1 MKQPALS
8 EILNVISAERGGVA
22 DIHMA
27 FKDFP
32 QGLWAHYQFYKQI
45 MLDEPLPLSRIER
58 EYLAME
64 VSQANTCPYCI
75 AHHTEAYNEA
85 SKKSGREIAAE
96 KKAALLEAAKTLTLK
111 SYASASVA
119 EKFLS
124 AGFSAAQWQHAVMV
138 ASYFN
143 FANRCAH
150 AMGLQVE
157 ADFEET
163 CK

>member
-1 MKQPALS
+1 MNRPELS
-8 EILNVISAERGGVA
+8 EILNVISVERGGVA
-22 DIHMA
+22 EIHTA

-45 MLDEPLPLSRIER
+45 MLNEPLPLSRTER

-75 AHHTEAYNEA
+75 AHHTEAYKEA
-85 SKKSGREIAAE
+85 HQNSGAEIADI
-96 KKAALLEAAKTLTLK
+96 KKAALLEAAKTITLNP
-111 SYASASVA
+111 YAAA
-119 EKFLS
+119 NIEERFKR
-124 AGFSAAQWQHAVMV
+124 AGFSSAQWQHAVMV
-138 ASYFN
+138 ISYFN

-150 AMGLQVE
+150 SMGLQIE
-157 ADFEET
+157 ANFADT

>member
-1 MKQPALS
+1 MKQPELL
-8 EILNVISAERGGVA
+8 EILNIISAERGGVA
-22 DIHMA
+22 EIHTA

-45 MLDEPLPLSRIER
+45 MLNEPLPLARIER

-75 AHHTEAYNEA
+75 AHHTEAYKN
-85 SKKSGREIAAE
+85 SGGAIEDE

-111 SYASASVA
+111 PYAAIA
-119 EKFLS
+119 TGEKFQR
-124 AGFSAAQWQHAVMV
+124 AGFTTAQWQHAVMV
-138 ASYFN
+138 ISYFN

-150 AMGLQVE
+150 ALGLQLE
-157 ADFEET
+157 MNFKDT
-163 CK
+163 CS

>member
-1 MKQPALS
+1 MSRPELS
-8 EILNVISAERGGVA
+8 EILKVISAERGGVA
-22 DIHMA
+22 EIHTA

-45 MLDEPLPLSRIER
+45 MLDEPLPLARTER

-75 AHHTEAYNEA
+75 AHHTEAYKN
-85 SKKSGREIAAE
+85 SGGTIAEI
-96 KKAALLEAAKTLTLK
+96 KKAALQDAAKILTLK
-111 SYASASVA
+111 PYAAAPV
-119 EKFLS
+119 EDNFKRV
-124 AGFSAAQWQHAVMV
+124 GFSSAQWQHAVMV
-138 ASYFN
+138 ISYFN

-150 AMGLQVE
+150 ATGLQVE
-157 ADFEET
+157 ANFAET

>member
-1 MKQPALS
+1 MKQPTLS
-8 EILNVISAERGGVA
+8 EILDVISSERGGVA
-22 DIHMA
+22 EIHTS

-45 MLDEPLPLSRIER
+45 MLDEPLPLARIER

-75 AHHTEAYNEA
+75 AHHTAAYKN
-85 SKKSGREIAAE
+85 SRGEIPDM

-111 SYASASVA
+111 PYAAA
-119 EKFLS
+119 NLEGKFKKS
-124 AGFSAAQWQHAVMV
+124 GFTSAQWQHAVMV
-138 ASYFN
+138 VSYFN

-157 ADFEET
+157 ANFEET

>member
-1 MKQPALS
+1 MPRPELS
-8 EILNVISAERGGVA
+8 EILKLISAERGGVA
-22 DIHMA
+22 DIHSA

-45 MLDEPLPLSRIER
+45 MLDEPLPLARTER

-75 AHHTEAYNEA
+75 AHHTEAYKDAHGNSGVELA
-85 SKKSGREIAAE
+85 EVKKN
-96 KKAALLEAAKTLTLK
+96 ALLEAAKTLTLK
-111 SYASASVA
+111 PYAAA
-119 EKFLS
+119 NIEENFKR
-124 AGFSAAQWQHAVMV
+124 AGFTSAQWQHAVMV
-138 ASYFN
+138 ISYFN

-157 ADFEET
+157 ANFEET

>member
-1 MKQPALS
+1 MKQPELS
-8 EILNVISAERGGVA
+8 EILNVISAERGGIA
-22 DIHMA
+22 EIHTA

-45 MLDEPLPLSRIER
+45 MLAEPLPLSRIER

-64 VSQANTCPYCI
+64 VSLANTCPYCI
-75 AHHTEAYNEA
+75 AHHTEAYKEA
-85 SKKSGREIAAE
+85 AKNFGGEIADV

-119 EKFLS
+119 AKFLS

-138 ASYFN
+138 VSYFN

-157 ADFEET
+157 TNFEET

>member
-1 MKQPALS
+1 VNQPELS

-22 DIHMA
+22 EIHTA

-45 MLDEPLPLSRIER
+45 MLDEPLPLARIER

-75 AHHTEAYNEA
+75 AHHTEAYKN
-85 SKKSGREIAAE
+85 SSGEIVDN

-111 SYASASVA
+111 SYASFSVA
-119 EKFLS
+119 KKFLA
-124 AGFSAAQWQHAVMV
+124 AGFTAAQWQHAVMV
-138 ASYFN
+138 VSYFN

-157 ADFEET
+157 ANFEET